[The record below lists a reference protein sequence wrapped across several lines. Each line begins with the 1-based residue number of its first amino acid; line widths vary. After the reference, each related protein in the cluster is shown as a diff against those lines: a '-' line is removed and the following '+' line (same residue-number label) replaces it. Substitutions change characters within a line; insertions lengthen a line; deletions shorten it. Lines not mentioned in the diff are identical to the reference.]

1 MKKSKYIVLF
11 SSLILLLGTQMSCSD
26 SYLEEKPMDKFS
38 PENLLTSKK
47 GFETVIYSL
56 HNFARS
62 GLFQSNNEDVM
73 NTGTDVACSGVTD
86 GRFFNDYS
94 LILPEHATPK
104 FYWNWAYQKMLKDA
118 NLVITRAENPN
129 VSWTEDEKNAIVAE
143 AKFFGLIHITF

>member
-56 HNFARS
+56 
-62 GLFQSNNEDVM
+62 
-73 NTGTDVACSGVTD
+73 
-86 GRFFNDYS
+86 
-94 LILPEHATPK
+94 
-104 FYWNWAYQKMLKDA
+104 
-118 NLVITRAENPN
+118 
-129 VSWTEDEKNAIVAE
+129 
-143 AKFFGLIHITF
+143 